1 MGLENPIHI
10 AILLMVILLV
20 FGARRLPEIGHSLGS
35 GLRGF
40 KDSLSGEAPPSA
52 LSAAPHAESPTAPPA
67 PGLASVEAS
76 ARRPPES
83 SG

>member
-1 MGLENPIHI
+1 MGLDNPIHI
-10 AILLMVILLV
+10 AVLLMVVLLV

-52 LSAAPHAESPTAPPA
+52 LSAAPHAESPTAPPV
-67 PGLASVEAS
+67 PSLASVDAS
-76 ARRPPES
+76 AGRPPETA
-83 SG
+83 G

>member
-1 MGLENPIHI
+1 MGLDNPIHI
-10 AILLMVILLV
+10 AVLLMVVLLV

-52 LSAAPHAESPTAPPA
+52 LSAAPHAESPNAPPV
-67 PGLASVEAS
+67 PSLASVDAS
-76 ARRPPES
+76 AGRPPETA
-83 SG
+83 G